1 MKALQ
6 VPITLH
12 LNTSQRITKAYG
24 MAKFHCPSDVPV
36 SEDWK
41 LGSGWSARYF
51 HDDSEVRY
59 SGMSCQRCLGS
70 GHVWV
75 RLLQKLGG
83 SFLSNKKHPCSDTPT
98 RLAPAPYLPPL
109 EVPKKLTAG
118 EWSVSPTLTRFNYCC
133 SNIKNGLQRE
143 IETGRERS
151 EGLGFWICTS
161 VSRDTGECPAH
172 EIANI
177 QSFAGNQA
185 AVLKISA

>member
-1 MKALQ
+1 MIVKWDILVCLASG
-6 VPITLH
+6 VC
-12 LNTSQRITKAYG
+12 A
-24 MAKFHCPSDVPV
+24 PV
-36 SEDWK
+36 
-41 LGSGWSARYF
+41 
-51 HDDSEVRY
+51 
-59 SGMSCQRCLGS
+59 
-70 GHVWV
+70 HVWV

-83 SFLSNKKHPCSDTPT
+83 SFLSNKKHPCSRHTNKTGTSALPT
-98 RLAPAPYLPPL
+98 TL
-109 EVPKKLTAG
+109 EVSKKLTAG

-161 VSRDTGECPAH
+161 TSRDTGECLAH

-185 AVLKISA
+185 ANLKISAWRTSRWDTRLIR